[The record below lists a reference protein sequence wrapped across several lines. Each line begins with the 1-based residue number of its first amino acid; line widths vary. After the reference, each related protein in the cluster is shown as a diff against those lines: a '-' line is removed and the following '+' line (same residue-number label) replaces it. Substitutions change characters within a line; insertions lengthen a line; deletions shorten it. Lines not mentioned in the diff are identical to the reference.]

1 LSFNNTGTERRG
13 PRIGAVVL
21 AAGLSSRMGVN
32 KLLLPLK
39 GKPLVRHAVDAAAA
53 SRCDPV
59 IVVIG
64 DNCGQIEA
72 ASCTHKV
79 RFVKIR
85 DFTGGLSE
93 LLKCGL
99 RTLPPDCEGVAVLL
113 GDMPF
118 VTSQLIDVLIAAFD
132 PTDGRAI
139 CVPVHRGQRGN
150 PVLWDRQ
157 FFPEMLALE
166 GDTGAKQLLIRH
178 QAMLYELEVA
188 DDGPLTDID
197 TPEDLAAYEAP

>member
-1 LSFNNTGTERRG
+1 M
-13 PRIGAVVL
+13 VL

-39 GKPLVRHAVDAAAA
+39 GRPLVRHAVDAAAA

-59 IVVIG
+59 IVVTG

-72 ASCTHKV
+72 ASCAQKV
-79 RFVKIR
+79 RFVRNR

-93 LLKCGL
+93 SLKCGL
-99 RTLPPDCEGVAVLL
+99 RALPPDCEGVAVLL

-118 VTSQLIDVLIAAFD
+118 VTSQLIDALITAFD

-150 PVLWDRQ
+150 PVLWARQ
-157 FFPEMLALE
+157 FFPEMVALE
-166 GDTGAKQLLIRH
+166 GDTGARPLMARH
-178 QAMLYELEVA
+178 EAVLYELEVA

-197 TPEDLAAYEAP
+197 TPEDLAAYEAQ

>member
-1 LSFNNTGTERRG
+1 
-13 PRIGAVVL
+13 VVL

-53 SRCDPV
+53 SRCDLV
-59 IVVIG
+59 IVVTG

-72 ASCTHKV
+72 ASCAHKV
-79 RFVKIR
+79 RFVRNR

-93 LLKCGL
+93 SLKCGL
-99 RTLPPDCEGVAVLL
+99 RALPPDCEGVAVLL

-118 VTSQLIDVLIAAFD
+118 VTSQLIDALITAFD

-150 PVLWDRQ
+150 PVLWARQ
-157 FFPEMLALE
+157 FFPEMVALE
-166 GDTGAKQLLIRH
+166 GDTGARPLMARH
-178 QAMLYELEVA
+178 EAVLYELEVA

-197 TPEDLAAYEAP
+197 TPEDLAAYEAQ